1 MTRDQVMATNYE
13 KLGLFAQELAESW
26 VNGNRTDVLETLSRR
41 SARSSVLALLVA
53 QALTELGV
61 LEPTALARALY
72 RREHA

>member
-1 MTRDQVMATNYE
+1 MTRDQVMEANFK

-41 SARSSVLALLVA
+41 SARSPVLALLVA
-53 QALTELGV
+53 QALDQ
-61 LEPTALARALY
+61 EPVYLARALY